1 MTSITR
7 RQACAAALA
16 WPIFAPHAHAQAAW
30 PSRPV
35 ALVIPFP
42 PGGHTDAIGRMVADH
57 LARRLGQP
65 VVIENRPGV
74 NGSLGTDAVTRAA
87 ADGHTLVMGGIGT
100 LAINPAMNPNVRYD
114 ARRDL
119 THVALV
125 ARSPNVLLASPRL
138 AAQSLREVIAQAKA
152 QPRGLNFALTGIGSS
167 GHLAMELLKQ
177 SAGVDF
183 NAVPYKGDAPATA
196 DLLGGQVDLLFLN
209 SVVAVPHVKSGK
221 LRALAVTS
229 GSRNPLLPE
238 VPTLVETGLPGAVAD
253 SWTSL
258 AGPPGLPGAVVE
270 RLNQE
275 VASILAL
282 PDVRE
287 RLAASGTEAMAGSP
301 AQAQAFVLAEI
312 EKWGRVI
319 KAGNMRVE

>member
-16 WPIFAPHAHAQAAW
+16 WPLSASLARAQAAW

-35 ALVIPFP
+35 SLVIPFP

-119 THVALV
+119 THIALV

-138 AAQSLREVIAQAKA
+138 AAQSLREVIAQARA

-229 GSRNPLLPE
+229 GTRNPLLPE

-319 KAGNMRVE
+319 KAGNMRAE